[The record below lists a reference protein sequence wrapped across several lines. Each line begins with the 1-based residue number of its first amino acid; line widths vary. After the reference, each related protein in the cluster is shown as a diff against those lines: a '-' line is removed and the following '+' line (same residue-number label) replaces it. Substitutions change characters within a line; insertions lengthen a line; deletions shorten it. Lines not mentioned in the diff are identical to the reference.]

1 MLEIMKAIG
10 KYIVISEIKE
20 DIKKTVGGL
29 LLAEN
34 HREDIRYR
42 TATVVSIGT
51 HVEGVRNGDKIY
63 YDRVAWPNIEIDNN
77 ILKVIQEQDVIIVL

>member
-20 DIKKTVGGL
+20 DI
-29 LLAEN
+29 
-34 HREDIRYR
+34 RYR

-51 HVEGVRNGDKIY
+51 HVEGVKNGDKIY
-63 YDRVAWPNIEIDNN
+63 YDRVAGHNIEIDNN
-77 ILKVIQEQDVIIVL
+77 IFKVIQEQDVIIVL

>member
-34 HREDIRYR
+34 HREDIRYI
-42 TATVVSIGT
+42 TATVV
-51 HVEGVRNGDKIY
+51 
-63 YDRVAWPNIEIDNN
+63 
-77 ILKVIQEQDVIIVL
+77 

>member
-20 DIKKTVGGL
+20 DIKKTEGGL

-42 TATVVSIGT
+42 TIAPT
-51 HVEGVRNGDKIY
+51 K
-63 YDRVAWPNIEIDNN
+63 
-77 ILKVIQEQDVIIVL
+77 L